1 MTKHVLDQFIET
13 ETSFITDIE
22 QIVDTIYSAERV
34 YFYDTSAISSHEI
47 TYKKYND
54 LLFFTY
60 SENAPI
66 LITETIANEMKLIED
81 RDECRYLTYLSK
93 FSNVLYVKE
102 TDIINLLKVDYETQQ
117 ARSKFLIASERAFSS
132 IQWLKEKVDEARR
145 NFAVAE
151 QIVTSAFQT
160 FFMQNN
166 NEHKGEI
173 SLLWVSTIVE
183 HIAPKTKVIFA
194 GVDHDLYDY
203 VERCYFTSVKKRPF
217 LDNIYFLS
225 NDTLLQSY
233 FRQSHDEKRLSEL
246 IPKYRNP
253 DRKTRFQKRVNK
265 VLNLN
270 QQKEKISNED
280 FLDFVVRDEIEIIY

>member
-1 MTKHVLDQFIET
+1 LTKHALDQFIET
-13 ETSFITDIE
+13 ETPFITDIE
-22 QIVDTIYSAERV
+22 QIVDTIYNAERV

-60 SENAPI
+60 SENDPI
-66 LITETIANEMKLIED
+66 LITETIANEMDLIQDHEY
-81 RDECRYLTYLSK
+81 RYLTYLSK
-93 FSNVLYVKE
+93 FRKVLYVKE
-102 TDIINLLKVDYETQQ
+102 RDIINLLKVDYETPQ

-132 IQWLKEKVDEARR
+132 IQWLKEKVDEARK
-145 NFAVAE
+145 NFTEAE

-160 FFMQNN
+160 FFMKNN
-166 NEHKGEI
+166 NKNKGEV
-173 SLLWVSTIVE
+173 SLLWVSTMVE
-183 HIAPKTKVIFA
+183 HIAPRTKVIFV
-194 GVDHDLYDY
+194 GIDHDLYDF

-217 LDNIYFLS
+217 ADNIYFLS

-233 FRQSHDEKRLSEL
+233 FRKASDIKSLSEL
-246 IPKYRNP
+246 IPIYRNP
-253 DRKTRFQKRVNK
+253 DRKTRFQKRVHK

-280 FLDFVVRDEIEIIY
+280 FFDFVVREEIEIIY